1 MDEKKKLVRSK
12 NVMIAGVCSGI
23 AEYFGFDATIVRIV
37 YAVLTFFSAGFPGI
51 ILYLILMLLM
61 PKEVAKSTDDTT
73 IETKD

>member
-1 MDEKKKLVRSK
+1 MDEKKKLIRSK

-23 AEYFGFDATIVRIV
+23 AEYFGFDVTIVRIV

-61 PKEVAKSTDDTT
+61 PKEDA
-73 IETKD
+73 

>member
-1 MDEKKKLVRSK
+1 MDEKKKLIRSK

-61 PKEVAKSTDDTT
+61 PKEDA
-73 IETKD
+73 

>member
-61 PKEVAKSTDDTT
+61 PKEDA
-73 IETKD
+73 

>member
-1 MDEKKKLVRSK
+1 MDEKKKLIRSK

-23 AEYFGFDATIVRIV
+23 AEYFGFDVTIVRII

-61 PKEVAKSTDDTT
+61 PKEDA
-73 IETKD
+73 

>member
-1 MDEKKKLVRSK
+1 MKITLKNITMDEKKKLIRSK

-23 AEYFGFDATIVRIV
+23 AEYFGFDVTIVRIV

-61 PKEVAKSTDDTT
+61 PKEDA
-73 IETKD
+73 